1 MEELGMQAGQMPM
14 WVNVF
19 IGIAAALGGFEFIE
33 WIVGLIVNW
42 RARRRKESAE
52 AKEADAVAH
61 QQVATAGQQDA
72 DWRQKELELMTAFVD
87 TAKQQYEDLTHRYEE
102 LKAEKEE
109 DRKIKQDLR
118 REVNALNIRLA
129 ENERKTDGLQR
140 AFTESESRRIA
151 AERYYCAVEGCT
163 LREPPIGTYDSSK
176 TIPRRKNGQFAKKNE
191 ESLQN

>member
-1 MEELGMQAGQMPM
+1 MEEFGMQAGQMPM

-19 IGIAAALGGFEFIE
+19 IGIAAALGGLEFIK

-42 RARRRKESAE
+42 NANRKKETAE

-72 DWRQKELELMTAFVD
+72 DWRQKELELMTAFVG
-87 TAKQQYEDLTHRYEE
+87 TAKQQYEDLTRRYEE

-129 ENERKTDGLQR
+129 EMERKTEGLQR
-140 AFTESESRRIA
+140 AFTESEARRQD
-151 AERYYCAVEGCT
+151 AEYHYCADEKCAKRKPR
-163 LREPPIGTYDSSK
+163 LGTY
-176 TIPRRKNGQFAKKNE
+176 TTQPRAKNGKFAKKNE
-191 ESLQN
+191 E